1 MLREKMGA
9 EEIPPVYED
18 HVTVHFSL
26 RDCSR
31 TEHHRNLMGGFSLE
45 DDQMAEL
52 EHQCLIELSYAR
64 GQVRPS
70 VSSETTTP
78 GQGCLERFGALK
90 EAVRKAATG
99 MSEEG

>member
-52 EHQCLIELSYAR
+52 EH
-64 GQVRPS
+64 
-70 VSSETTTP
+70 
-78 GQGCLERFGALK
+78 
-90 EAVRKAATG
+90 
-99 MSEEG
+99 